1 MNPCCRTGYTTL
13 SVRNEGIDPM
23 FLSRLSTLRSE
34 LDRRAANISPPLHPD
49 SVLMRLR
56 PTYTGLAAISAL
68 TGIHTLDEAVDAVTV
83 VQRGLRE
90 REGWLR
96 MVDVLLSS
104 AELSVEELRG
114 MDMPEADDA
123 YMGLWVNGM
132 GEREVLLYMRAGI
145 PCFIAHEYLRGDIT
159 RDELRFDTLAY
170 HDFVTFTDVEA
181 AVVRSPYQEV
191 ADGDPSRRHR
201 TFGEDV
207 AADLPPTM
215 GIQDRAR
222 SSSLYLEQLFP
233 RFGPERDLHEEEPF
247 SSADVL
253 NERTPPMRD
262 PPEVAVVQ
270 SRGDEGIPRASPLL
284 PPAYL
289 PREPPRAAANQYAA
303 PAVETRS
310 LDSARVPWVVPPPI
324 QSKKKGKW
332 SDWELEEFNGEP
344 AWMHRGRNNRPHARN
359 VRYDRQRVRRLY
371 FGQVDLPEGVL
382 YEERFGAP
390 VPRFPFFMGG
400 GAERSTAASFT
411 LDRGRGEST
420 QQEEENAKRKGKGR
434 ATTESADE
442 DSDDG
447 GMIVDESS
455 ISAPQS
461 HVVVVRGADPQYSAL
476 MFRNLAADVFSR
488 SSAPPES
495 ILNAQGMLWIRFPTT
510 TEGVRA
516 FGALPSLGE
525 GVTAAFQSEEA
536 FVEAA
541 RYTRD
546 CWTLETTEETLP
558 AYNENPVAAPVM
570 EIPIVI
576 QVLSPPAPPPHP
588 PPTPPSAV
596 PDPPVNPRPTSP
608 AISSTSDAD
617 LALRDTIQRLP
628 APPTAPRS
636 TPRGPRTERAPTLP
650 FASNSDK
657 KPRTSSTR
665 SHRSLSQRLT
675 TPSLPRPSLLERLS
689 SPSTSAE
696 AGPSFNRLGR
706 RNSPNPPALLARLRD
721 PESSTSLRDRLDEDW
736 VEGMDNA
743 KDYEEDPQDTVG
755 RDESPRKKRRARGKR
770 SGKMAREIELQKQF
784 REQRREAT
792 RRHQE
797 AEAALTRAEELA
809 EVVMQGPVASGSTG
823 IQPEREDVD
832 MEDGEIAEFE
842 GWTKEGD
849 DDDMGPRGEE

>member
-1 MNPCCRTGYTTL
+1 MSGTTDKECGGCTSDKSTCRREFCT
-13 SVRNEGIDPM
+13 
-23 FLSRLSTLRSE
+23 RS
-34 LDRRAANISPPLHPD
+34 D
-49 SVLMRLR
+49 SVL
-56 PTYTGLAAISAL
+56 
-68 TGIHTLDEAVDAVTV
+68 
-83 VQRGLRE
+83 
-90 REGWLR
+90 
-96 MVDVLLSS
+96 
-104 AELSVEELRG
+104 
-114 MDMPEADDA
+114 
-123 YMGLWVNGM
+123 
-132 GEREVLLYMRAGI
+132 
-145 PCFIAHEYLRGDIT
+145 
-159 RDELRFDTLAY
+159 
-170 HDFVTFTDVEA
+170 
-181 AVVRSPYQEV
+181 PYPV
-191 ADGDPSRRHR
+191 S
-201 TFGEDV
+201 
-207 AADLPPTM
+207 
-215 GIQDRAR
+215 R
-222 SSSLYLEQLFP
+222 SSWAGEQNAVP
-233 RFGPERDLHEEEPF
+233 QPASHWMYTTMEPA
-247 SSADVL
+247 S
-253 NERTPPMRD
+253 
-262 PPEVAVVQ
+262 
-270 SRGDEGIPRASPLL
+270 GDEGARARTPE
-284 PPAYL
+284 A
-289 PREPPRAAANQYAA
+289 
-303 PAVETRS
+303 
-310 LDSARVPWVVPPPI
+310 
-324 QSKKKGKW
+324 
-332 SDWELEEFNGEP
+332 EE
-344 AWMHRGRNNRPHARN
+344 
-359 VRYDRQRVRRLY
+359 
-371 FGQVDLPEGVL
+371 LPER
-382 YEERFGAP
+382 E
-390 VPRFPFFMGG
+390 
-400 GAERSTAASFT
+400 
-411 LDRGRGEST
+411 GEST

-488 SSAPPES
+488 SSARPES

-541 RYTRD
+541 LYTRD

-608 AISSTSDAD
+608 PSRAPATPICGASNGAALNGANPGESSALEGARSLRLDPPRAPR
-617 LALRDTIQRLP
+617 ALRDTIQRLP

-755 RDESPRKKRRARGKR
+755 RDESPRKKKTSAGKT
-770 SGKMAREIELQKQF
+770 F
-784 REQRREAT
+784 RK
-792 RRHQE
+792 
-797 AEAALTRAEELA
+797 
-809 EVVMQGPVASGSTG
+809 
-823 IQPEREDVD
+823 
-832 MEDGEIAEFE
+832 DG
-842 GWTKEGD
+842 
-849 DDDMGPRGEE
+849 